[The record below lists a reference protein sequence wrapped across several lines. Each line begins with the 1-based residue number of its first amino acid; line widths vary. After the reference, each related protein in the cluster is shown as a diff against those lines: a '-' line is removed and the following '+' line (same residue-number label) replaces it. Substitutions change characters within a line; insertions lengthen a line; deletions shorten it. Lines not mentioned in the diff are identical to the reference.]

1 MYHIKQDKRSQASAA
16 EIVRGLEE
24 CLKTKPLTAVTVS
37 DIHRVTGISR
47 ATFYRLFDT
56 PEDVLHYQFQQ
67 MAAATMA
74 AHAGDWQKNPD
85 KVLEAT
91 IALGMQNN
99 EFLKAVVGSGRF
111 DLLYQYTEQNFRLLD
126 EAHPIF
132 PKDMSAVEREY
143 VLSHLSMGMV
153 ATLITWSKNGRKES
167 PAEAVEYLKRYVQVL
182 WEMVQGNRKKDG

>member
-56 PEDVLHYQFQQ
+56 PEDVLHYQFRQ
-67 MAAATMA
+67 MAEATMA
-74 AHAGDWQKNPD
+74 AHSADWQENPD
-85 KVLEAT
+85 SLLEAT
-91 IALGMQNN
+91 IALGMKNH
-99 EFLKAVVGSGRF
+99 EFLKAVVSSGRF
-111 DLLYQYTEQNFRLLD
+111 DLLSQYTEQTFRLLD
-126 EAHPIF
+126 EAHPLF
-132 PKDMSAVEREY
+132 SKDMSAVEREY

-182 WEMVQGNRKKDG
+182 WEMVQRDREKDG